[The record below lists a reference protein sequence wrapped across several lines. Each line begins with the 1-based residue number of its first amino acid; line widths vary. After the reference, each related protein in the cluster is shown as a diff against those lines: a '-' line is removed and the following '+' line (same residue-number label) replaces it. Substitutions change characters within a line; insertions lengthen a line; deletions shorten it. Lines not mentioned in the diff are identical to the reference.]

1 MVDDLFSMVQKLGIF
16 IILSQTLLHFR
27 PNEEYEKYIKILCN
41 IIILS
46 MFIVPVLGLFQKDIS
61 NEFEVQ
67 VKAYQKKMEQIEA
80 PVEKQLESTGKE
92 MNDRIREEIKSRLNK
107 MEIKNYKITNVM
119 LNGMDQSGSYDTDN
133 LQITVVLKADDNAQG
148 TIKVDK
154 INLGKETEVIET
166 DSNMK
171 GYREEFARILG
182 ISEDYVEVVV
192 RG

>member
-46 MFIVPVLGLFQKDIS
+46 MFIVPVLGLFQKDIG

-67 VKAYQKKMEQIEA
+67 VKAYQMKMEQIEA
-80 PVEKQLESTGKE
+80 PVEKQLETTGKE

-107 MEIKNYKITNVM
+107 VEMKNYKITDVM
-119 LNGMDQSGSYDTDN
+119 LNGMDESGSYDTDN
-133 LQITVVLKADDNAQG
+133 LQIKVVLKADDSAQG

-154 INLGKETEVIET
+154 IHLGNETEVIET
-166 DSNMK
+166 DNNMN

>member
-92 MNDRIREEIKSRLNK
+92 MNDRIREEIKSKLNK
-107 MEIKNYKITNVM
+107 MEIKNYKITDVM

>member
-107 MEIKNYKITNVM
+107 MEIKNYKITDVM

>member
-80 PVEKQLESTGKE
+80 PVEKQLEATGKE

-107 MEIKNYKITNVM
+107 MEIKNYKITDVM

>member
-1 MVDDLFSMVQKLGIF
+1 MVDDLFSVVQKLGIF

-46 MFIVPVLGLFQKDIS
+46 MFIVPVLGLFQKDIG

-67 VKAYQKKMEQIEA
+67 VKAYQKKMEQIEV
-80 PVEKQLESTGKE
+80 PVEKQLETTGKE
-92 MNDRIREEIKSRLNK
+92 LNNRIKEEIKTRLNK
-107 MEIKNYKITNVM
+107 IEVKNYKITDVI
-119 LNGMDQSGSYDTDN
+119 LDGMDESGSYNTDN
-133 LQITVVLKADDNAQG
+133 LQITVVLKEDNNVQG

-154 INLGKETEVIET
+154 IQLDKETEVTKT
-166 DSNMK
+166 DYNMK
-171 GYREEFARILG
+171 GYKEEFAKILG